1 MPFIVCY
8 IVHETFLV
16 EIFRRQF
23 QRLTEISVPCSLDHG
38 KWVTMAVI
46 HDPWTLGMLP
56 RLSLAG
62 YLTDASIGRAA
73 RRKYIDCE
81 KNVIDEEK
89 WGYGLLDDCLSS
101 KKKQRKKFFPILH
114 LW

>member
-38 KWVTMAVI
+38 KWVTMVVRGGQSA
-46 HDPWTLGMLP
+46 HTLSDWHIELG
-56 RLSLAG
+56 SLI
-62 YLTDASIGRAA
+62 T
-73 RRKYIDCE
+73 
-81 KNVIDEEK
+81 
-89 WGYGLLDDCLSS
+89 
-101 KKKQRKKFFPILH
+101 
-114 LW
+114 